1 VSTLLSLPLL
11 IIQKILYMER
21 KVNVVYLKTG
31 MYVSNLD
38 RPWIDTPFLL
48 EGFLIQTED
57 DLSALN
63 HYCKYVY
70 INPDLGIVASQY
82 IEEAPHLKSNSYLER
97 FLQDNKKKVHYE
109 NTKSIKEELPTAQI
123 ALQDASNQVARI
135 MDDVKTGKNL
145 NIKAVRGVVEPILDS
160 IIRNSDAYMW
170 LSMMQKKSSYTYS
183 HSVDNCALAIA
194 FGRFMGLPKKDLQTL
209 AIGLL
214 MMDMG
219 NVHVPEGILNKE
231 GRLTEAEYRIVKKH
245 VRQGVE
251 ILKTTKGMNEDIIN
265 IALTHHE
272 RFDGSGYPA
281 AIQGTQIPVYGRMA
295 AIIDCYDAMTSN
307 RPYSAA
313 KSPYAALQNIYNW
326 RGSAFQP
333 ELVEQFLQCIGVYP
347 TGSLVEMTNGE
358 VAIVLEQNLTQR
370 MRPKIMLI
378 LNEQKAHL
386 MEYKIIDLTEQFE
399 DSSNLPLN
407 IYRGLDPGAY
417 DIDPAEYYL

>member
-1 VSTLLSLPLL
+1 
-11 IIQKILYMER
+11 MER
-21 KVNVVYLKTG
+21 KVNVAYLKTD

-48 EGFLIQTED
+48 EGFLIQSED
-57 DLSALN
+57 DLTALN
-63 HYCKYVY
+63 QYCKYVY
-70 INPDLGIVASQY
+70 IDTDRGIGASKY
-82 IEEAPHLKSNSYLER
+82 IEPLPRLKSNSYLER
-97 FLQDNKKKVHYE
+97 FLQDNKKKVQYE
-109 NTKSIKEELPTAQI
+109 NTTSTKEELPSAQI
-123 ALQDASNQVARI
+123 ALENASNQVARI
-135 MDDVKTGKNL
+135 MGDVKAGKNL
-145 NIKAVRGVVEPILDS
+145 NIEALRGVVEPILDS
-160 IIRNSDAYMW
+160 IIRNSEAYMW
-170 LSMMQKKSSYTYS
+170 LSMMQKKSAYTYS

-194 FGRFMGLPKKDLQTL
+194 FGRFMGLPKKDLRTL

-219 NVHVPEGILNKE
+219 NVHVPEGILNKK

-245 VRQGVE
+245 VRQGVK
-251 ILKTTKGMNEDIIN
+251 ILKTTKGVNDDIIN

-272 RFDGSGYPA
+272 RFDGSGYPN

-295 AIIDCYDAMTSN
+295 AIIDCYGAMTSN
-307 RPYSAA
+307 RPFRAA
-313 KSPYAALQNIYNW
+313 QSPYTALQNIYNW
-326 RGSAFQP
+326 RDSAFQP

-347 TGSLVEMTNGE
+347 TGSLVEMSNGE

-378 LNEQKAHL
+378 LNEEKKHL
-386 MEYKIIDLTEQFE
+386 MDYKIIDLTEQFE